1 MYMQW
6 IHPNQ
11 TKCPNI
17 QISNQTRDFKDPPK
31 KKNMKT
37 HLGTWQSS
45 LRFKTS
51 DLWIWLWS
59 KTPTPKD
66 VTCFLPSKMPFQS
79 PSPISFVG
87 FCQYHTWACKHH
99 SSPGDLLKCVWFFW
113 GDLMLWL
120 PAPCPSQR
128 SLHSTQKKVVDSEWV
143 QNQWRWNTCWMT
155 CEGLNDAAWRI
166 SRRQSLRKYVPEN
179 LQYMSPKK
187 CWLEDYFPFEMVHL
201 LVTC

>member
-1 MYMQW
+1 MYTKKPHTPKYATKKKYASCVCVSQYMIGISTVYRICKRYVEMCIQLLYCRFRIRINIKQQIIICIYMQW

-17 QISNQTRDFKDPPK
+17 QISNQTRDFKDPPPPQK

-45 LRFKTS
+45 LCFKTS

-87 FCQYHTWACKHH
+87 FCQYHTSACKHH
-99 SSPGDLLKCVWFFW
+99 SSPGHLLKCVWFF
-113 GDLMLWL
+113 
-120 PAPCPSQR
+120 
-128 SLHSTQKKVVDSEWV
+128 
-143 QNQWRWNTCWMT
+143 
-155 CEGLNDAAWRI
+155 EGI
-166 SRRQSLRKYVPEN
+166 
-179 LQYMSPKK
+179 
-187 CWLEDYFPFEMVHL
+187 
-201 LVTC
+201 